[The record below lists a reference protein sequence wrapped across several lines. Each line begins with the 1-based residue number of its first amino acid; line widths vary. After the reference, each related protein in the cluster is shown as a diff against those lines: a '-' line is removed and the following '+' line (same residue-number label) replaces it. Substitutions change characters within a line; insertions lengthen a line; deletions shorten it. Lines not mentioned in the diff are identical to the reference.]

1 MAAGFSF
8 QGTELLGVAA
18 GETSDPERNIPKAIR
33 SIFWRILLFYILAIL
48 VIGLLIPYTT
58 ESLAASDVTV
68 SPFTLIFEKA
78 GVAFAASVMNA
89 VILTAVL
96 SAGNSGM
103 YASTRML
110 WDLARQGKA
119 PKFLGKLD
127 SRGVPVNALI
137 VTSIVGSIAFIAS
150 LFGDGVVYIWLL
162 NASGM
167 SGFIAWVGI
176 AISHYRFRKAYIAQG
191 KDLNDLPYRAK
202 WFPFGPLFAFTLCI
216 IVILGQNYGAFM
228 GESIDWNG
236 VLVSYIGLPLFLVLW
251 LGYKFTK
258 KTKVIPL
265 DKCELK

>member
-1 MAAGFSF
+1 
-8 QGTELLGVAA
+8 
-18 GETSDPERNIPKAIR
+18 
-33 SIFWRILLFYILAIL
+33 
-48 VIGLLIPYTT
+48 
-58 ESLAASDVTV
+58 
-68 SPFTLIFEKA
+68 
-78 GVAFAASVMNA
+78 MNA

-110 WDLARQGKA
+110 WDLARQGKHQN
-119 PKFLGKLD
+119 LGKLD

-191 KDLNDLPYRAK
+191 K
-202 WFPFGPLFAFTLCI
+202 I
-216 IVILGQNYGAFM
+216 
-228 GESIDWNG
+228 
-236 VLVSYIGLPLFLVLW
+236 
-251 LGYKFTK
+251 
-258 KTKVIPL
+258 
-265 DKCELK
+265 

>member
-1 MAAGFSF
+1 LYFVQFSRF
-8 QGTELLGVAA
+8 GCL
-18 GETSDPERNIPKAIR
+18 
-33 SIFWRILLFYILAIL
+33 
-48 VIGLLIPYTT
+48 T
-58 ESLAASDVTV
+58 ESCVPVTRVFAFIVKRFSRFSCAAS
-68 SPFTLIFEKA
+68 
-78 GVAFAASVMNA
+78 
-89 VILTAVL
+89 
-96 SAGNSGM
+96 
-103 YASTRML
+103 
-110 WDLARQGKA
+110 
-119 PKFLGKLD
+119 LD

-137 VTSIVGSIAFIAS
+137 ATSIVGSIAFIAS

-202 WFPFGPLFAFTLCI
+202 WFPFGPIFAFALCV